1 MTLHKSKGDEF
12 DFVFIPELS
21 ADNLGLKIE
30 DIKLKESSDFIQSI
44 KQKPKTSETLKQE
57 ILEENYRLFYVG
69 ITRAKIRLYLTCAK
83 TFKMYNKEK
92 TQNPCEIFPQKEA
105 QNEYV

>member
-1 MTLHKSKGDEF
+1 MKLKDIVNSIKSLFAK
-12 DFVFIPELS
+12 IT
-21 ADNLGLKIE
+21 NLALKIE
-30 DIKLKESSDFIQSI
+30 DIKLKECSSFIQSI
-44 KQKPKTSETLKQE
+44 KQQPQTREALQQE
-57 ILEENYRLFYVG
+57 ILEENYRLVYVG